1 VSTPSAPPVVEPS
14 TTPRHLQSL
23 LIRGGG
29 APDVHVSLVT
39 GGGHGPT
46 PVVAEAGGS
55 APERTRVSA
64 TAIDAA
70 GRGGVAP
77 EMEGPRRVAP
87 MQGSKRAAPE
97 TGLSD
102 RPVKKALVRSKM

>member
-1 VSTPSAPPVVEPS
+1 
-14 TTPRHLQSL
+14 
-23 LIRGGG
+23 
-29 APDVHVSLVT
+29 VSLVT

-46 PVVAEAGGS
+46 PAVAEAGGS

-87 MQGSKRAAPE
+87 M
-97 TGLSD
+97 
-102 RPVKKALVRSKM
+102 